1 MALTSALSP
10 WICETKILTVSLS
23 SFTCSASAAI
33 CGQLSKPA
41 AAAAS
46 DTADE
51 VNTSASSSY
60 VQADYIKNQMT
71 VVVVQPHNYGTNPLH
86 THIAYHNLG
95 SLGLLMTRML

>member
-1 MALTSALSP
+1 MGLRYQNV
-10 WICETKILTVSLS
+10 IVSLS

-33 CGQLSKPA
+33 CGQLSKTA
-41 AAAAS
+41 APS

-51 VNTSASSSY
+51 VNTSASSYSSSY

-71 VVVVQPHNYGTNPLH
+71 VGVVQPHNYGTNPLH

-95 SLGLLMTRML
+95 SLGLLMTKML